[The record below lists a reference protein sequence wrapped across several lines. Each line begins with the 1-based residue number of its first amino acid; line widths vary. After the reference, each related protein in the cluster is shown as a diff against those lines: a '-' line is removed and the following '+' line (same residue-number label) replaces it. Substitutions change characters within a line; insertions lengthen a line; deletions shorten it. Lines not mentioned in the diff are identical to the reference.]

1 MGKYMRRK
9 SKTTGEVSLMEV
21 PSLGG
26 VLTRAKTLALQRAA
40 AAVASAG
47 AGSYIQLRS
56 RRLAKPISPKKSKEN
71 CTPTNPNKSSLRGA
85 NSSRMKVNSSDSC
98 GSVKKLVDKEEE
110 SRQETEIKGAVDL
123 GIDDE
128 EEEASFGENMLEIEG
143 RRSTRETTPCNLI
156 RDPDA
161 IRTPGSSTKP
171 TRSSDGKYRVQNTT
185 TPRHIPSTSE
195 MDEFFTGP
203 EKQQQQLFVE
213 KYNFDPVNEK
223 PLLGRYEWVKVDGT
237 KKS

>member
-26 VLTRAKTLALQRAA
+26 VLTRAKTLALRKAA
-40 AAVASAG
+40 AAVASVSV
-47 AGSYIQLRS
+47 GSYIQLRS
-56 RRLAKPISPKKSKEN
+56 RRLVKPTSEKKQKESGA
-71 CTPTNPNKSSLRGA
+71 PINPNKASLRGG
-85 NSSRMKVNSSDSC
+85 NSSRLKVDE
-98 GSVKKLVDKEEE
+98 KLVEKEVKI
-110 SRQETEIKGAVDL
+110 RQRTEIKVALDF

-128 EEEASFGENMLEIEG
+128 EGSFGENMLEIEG
-143 RRSTRETTPCNLI
+143 RGRTTRETTPCSLI
-156 RDPDA
+156 KNPD
-161 IRTPGSSTKP
+161 IIKTPISSTKS
-171 TRSSDGKYRVQNTT
+171 TTKYRVQNTT
-185 TPRHIPSTSE
+185 SRPIPSTTE

-203 EKQQQQLFVE
+203 EKHQQRLFME

-223 PLLGRYEWVKVDGT
+223 PLKGRYEWVKMDDN